1 MTTTKRIAAA
11 AIASTLALSL
21 SACGGNMNRSLY
33 STVQPVV
40 ERTHYTLD
48 LAGGPGG
55 LSIPEQRRLAGW
67 FEALDLKY
75 GDRVAIDADTTNPA
89 TTAAVAAIVDRYSL
103 ALSDQA
109 PITEGFVQPGYT
121 RGVVTRSIATV
132 PGCADWSDDYDGNY
146 ANATSR
152 NYGCATN
159 SNYAAMVAN
168 PEDLIRGRES
178 DGRPVVTT
186 SNRAI
191 EAYRSGNGS
200 SGGGHARSPSRCTS
214 YGYCRSG
221 SRPSMHT
228 IAKWWPSTS
237 NVSAAQPRIC
247 TSQARSVSTQT
258 VASVWPT

>member
-1 MTTTKRIAAA
+1 MTNMKRIAAV
-11 AIASTLALSL
+11 AIASTLAISL
-21 SACGGNMNRSLY
+21 SACGGNVNRSLY
-33 STVQPVV
+33 STAQPVV

-55 LSIPEQRRLAGW
+55 LPIPEQRRLAGW

-75 GDRVAIDADTTNPA
+75 GDRIAIDGDTATPA
-89 TTAAVAAIVDRYSL
+89 ITAAVAAIVDRYSL

-109 PITEGFVQPGYT
+109 PITEGFVQPGFT
-121 RGVVTRSIATV
+121 RVVVTRSVAHV
-132 PGCADWSDDYDGNY
+132 PGCPDWSDDYDGNY

-178 DGRPVVTT
+178 DGKPIVTT

-191 EAYRSGNGS
+191 EAYRNGNVAA
-200 SGGGHARSPSRCTS
+200 GGGGGGATATAGGPD
-214 YGYCRSG
+214 
-221 SRPSMHT
+221 
-228 IAKWWPSTS
+228 
-237 NVSAAQPRIC
+237 
-247 TSQARSVSTQT
+247 
-258 VASVWPT
+258 

>member
-1 MTTTKRIAAA
+1 MTSTKRIAAA

-21 SACGGNMNRSLY
+21 SACSGDVNRSLY
-33 STVQPVV
+33 STAQPVV

-55 LSIPEQRRLAGW
+55 LPITEQRRLAGW

-75 GDRVAIDADTTNPA
+75 GDRIAIDADTSNPA

-103 ALSDQA
+103 ALGDQA
-109 PITEGFVQPGYT
+109 PITEGFVPPGHT
-121 RGVVTRSIATV
+121 RVVVTRSVATV
-132 PGCADWSDDYDGNY
+132 PGCPDWSDDYDGNY

-168 PEDLIRGRES
+168 PEDLIRGHES
-178 DGRPVVTT
+178 DGTPIVTT

-191 EAYRSGNGS
+191 EAYRNGTGAAAT
-200 SGGGHARSPSRCTS
+200 GGGATAGTPD
-214 YGYCRSG
+214 
-221 SRPSMHT
+221 
-228 IAKWWPSTS
+228 
-237 NVSAAQPRIC
+237 
-247 TSQARSVSTQT
+247 
-258 VASVWPT
+258 

>member
-1 MTTTKRIAAA
+1 MTNTKRIAAL

-21 SACGGNMNRSLY
+21 SACGGPMNRSLY
-33 STVQPVV
+33 STAQPVV

-75 GDRVAIDADTTNPA
+75 GDRVAIDSDTANPA

-109 PITEGFVQPGYT
+109 PITEGFVQPGFT
-121 RGVVTRSIATV
+121 RVVVTRSVATV

-146 ANATSR
+146 NNATSR

-168 PEDLIRGRES
+168 PEDLVRGQEL
-178 DGRPVVTT
+178 DGHPVITT
-186 SNRAI
+186 SNSAI
-191 EAYRSGNGS
+191 EAYRNGNA
-200 SGGGHARSPSRCTS
+200 GGGAGGDTGGATSAGSPE
-214 YGYCRSG
+214 
-221 SRPSMHT
+221 
-228 IAKWWPSTS
+228 
-237 NVSAAQPRIC
+237 
-247 TSQARSVSTQT
+247 
-258 VASVWPT
+258 